1 MNCVDLYVRKY
12 PSDPDPSRSRKKQK
26 KLPLIKHI
34 VESWQYKLTEQQ
46 RKLQYGAFIYIKMT
60 LEKKLQPTLLWMTHI
75 NMSQFDNYTLD
86 FPLKKVVNKKYSQ
99 RLPLCCHSQFSCP
112 YCVH

>member
-12 PSDPDPSRSRKKQK
+12 PSDPDPSRSRKK
-26 KLPLIKHI
+26 KLPLIQHI

-46 RKLQYGAFIYIKMT
+46 RKLQYVAFIYIKMT

-86 FPLKKVVNKKYSQ
+86 FPLKK
-99 RLPLCCHSQFSCP
+99 
-112 YCVH
+112 

>member
-1 MNCVDLYVRKY
+1 MNCVDLYLRKY
-12 PSDPDPSRSRKKQK
+12 PSDPDPSRSRKK
-26 KLPLIKHI
+26 KLPLIQHI

-46 RKLQYGAFIYIKMT
+46 RKLQYGAFIDIKMT

-75 NMSQFDNYTLD
+75 NMNQFDNYTLD
-86 FPLKKVVNKKYSQ
+86 FPLKKIVNKKYSQ